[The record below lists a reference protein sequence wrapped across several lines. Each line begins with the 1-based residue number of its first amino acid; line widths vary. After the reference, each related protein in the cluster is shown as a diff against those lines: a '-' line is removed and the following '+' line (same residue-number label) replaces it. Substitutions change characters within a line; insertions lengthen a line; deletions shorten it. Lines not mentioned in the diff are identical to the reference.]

1 MFASRF
7 FSLSFRFEFQS
18 QLESLPSVL
27 LCIVLAS
34 LLSCTHG
41 KLDWTEHQD
50 VEIIRDQWGVP
61 HIYGATDADV
71 AYGLAW
77 AQAEDDFV
85 TVQEQMMAIK
95 GLYGSYKG
103 KEGAMLDFGVHFMG
117 LREVVEKD
125 YENEISED
133 FKIILE
139 AFAAGFNQYA
149 LLNRKEILV
158 KKVFPVSPQDILAGY
173 MLGVVQMTGA
183 LEDLGSIMNETL
195 MSRLG
200 DPQSLERGSNAI
212 AISSRRTVDSST
224 YLAINSHQP
233 MEGWYSWYEAH
244 LTSEEGLNIIGGT
257 FPGGVTI
264 FHGVNDYLGW
274 AHTVNH
280 ADFSDVYKLR
290 MHETQKDHYYFDG
303 DWLSLE
309 KVTYRSWVKVLGF
322 LKIPIS
328 RKIYKSLYGPTF
340 KTGEGVFAW
349 RFVAAYSLKAPEQ
362 WYRMNKA
369 KGFTEFKK
377 ALEIRGIPCTNII
390 YADRFDTLYY
400 ISNGAMPKR
409 DPNFHW
415 NGIVPGDTSATLWD
429 DQWITLDSLPQVMNP
444 ESGVVFNTNN
454 TPFHSSMGADN
465 PKETT
470 LNATMGFQNTGLDN
484 LRSIRLAELLSEFSI
499 FSWEDFKKIKYDR
512 QYPSKMMA
520 PNVKNLEM
528 LFELDENIHT
538 GLAYEIGLLKSWKRS
553 TQPEDTTAIL
563 FIETYR
569 SLLDMM
575 NQDFSLK
582 RGASMTEEQAIAA
595 LWSAR
600 NSLVKKFGKVT
611 MPLGEVQRHIRGGIN
626 LPVGGGP
633 GVLAAIHSRPYGE
646 RLYKAHSGESFIMM
660 VTMSPSKME
669 IETINA
675 YGSSA
680 RKDSP
685 HHTDQME
692 SFVQQKLKLA
702 SLKIPEENEILR
714 KYRPWVSNR

>member
-1 MFASRF
+1 MN
-7 FSLSFRFEFQS
+7 
-18 QLESLPSVL
+18 
-27 LCIVLAS
+27 
-34 LLSCTHG
+34 
-41 KLDWTEHQD
+41 WTEHPD

-61 HIYGATDADV
+61 HIYGVTDADV

-103 KEGAMLDFGVHFMG
+103 KEGAMLDFGIHFMG
-117 LREVVEKD
+117 LREVVEKN
-125 YENEISED
+125 YEKEISED

-139 AFAAGFNQYA
+139 AFAAGFNQYF
-149 LLNRKEILV
+149 LLNPKEVLV
-158 KKVFPVSPQDILAGY
+158 KKVFPVSPHDILAGY
-173 MLGVVQMTGA
+173 LLGVVQMTGA
-183 LEDLGSIMNETL
+183 LEDLGSITNGTIV
-195 MSRLG
+195 SRLG
-200 DPQSLERGSNAI
+200 DERGSNAI
-212 AISSRRTVDSST
+212 AISSRRTDDSCT

-244 LTSEEGLNIIGGT
+244 LISEEGLNITGGT

-264 FHGVNDYLGW
+264 FHGVNDHLGW

-290 MHETQKDHYYFDG
+290 MHETKKDHYYFDG
-303 DWLSLE
+303 AWLPLE
-309 KVTYRSWVKVLGF
+309 KITYRSWVKVLRF
-322 LKIPIS
+322 LRIPIT

-349 RFVAAYSLKAPEQ
+349 RYVAAYSLKAPEQ

-369 KGFTEFKK
+369 KGFTEFRK

-400 ISNGAMPKR
+400 ISNGALPDR
-409 DPNFHW
+409 DPKFQW
-415 NGIVPGDTSATLWD
+415 SGILPGDTSATLWD
-429 DQWITLDSLPQVMNP
+429 DQWIALDSLPQVLNP
-444 ESGVVFNTNN
+444 ESGIVFNTNN
-454 TPFHSSMGADN
+454 TPFHSSIGDDN
-465 PKETT
+465 PKETV

-484 LRSIRLAELLSEFSI
+484 LRSIRLAELLTEFSI
-499 FSWEDFKKIKYDR
+499 FSWEDFKNIKFDR
-512 QYPSKMMA
+512 NYPSHMMA
-520 PNVKNLEM
+520 PNIKNLEF
-528 LFELDENIHT
+528 LFKLDETIHT
-538 GLAYEIGLLKSWKRS
+538 GLAYEIGLLKSWRRS
-553 TQPEDTTAIL
+553 TQPEDTIAIL

-569 SLLDMM
+569 SLLDIMH
-575 NQDFSLK
+575 QDFSLK

-595 LWSAR
+595 VRSASD
-600 NSLVKKFGKVT
+600 SLIKKFGKVT
-611 MPLGEVQRHIRGGIN
+611 MPLGEVQRHVRGDIN
-626 LPVGGGP
+626 LPIGGGP

-646 RLYKAHSGESFIMM
+646 QVYKAHSGESFIMM

-675 YGSSA
+675 YGSST

-685 HHTDQME
+685 HYTDQME
-692 SFVQQKLKLA
+692 SFVQQKLKPS